1 MTVFAFELRHNK
13 TALLIWS
20 AAIAFMLGVSVMIY
34 PEMAPQMSGMTDM
47 FADMGSF
54 TAAFGMDQINFGE
67 FWGYFAIECGNVLG
81 LGGAIFAALTGAAVL
96 SKEQKDNTAEFLLTH
111 PISRTQVVANKLL
124 ALFAQIAI
132 LNIAVMAVAA
142 AAVSIIGES
151 IKPREFFLIFLA
163 YMLMQLEIGCITFAV
178 SAFSRG
184 RGIGAGIGLA
194 LGLYFVNILSN
205 LMEELKPLKYL
216 TPFAYAD
223 GAYIVA
229 ESSLNVGYI
238 LTGTAAA
245 VVALIVGT
253 VHYTRKD
260 IL

>member
-20 AAIAFMLGVSVMIY
+20 AAIAFMLGISVLIY

-81 LGGAIFAALTGAAVL
+81 LGGAIFAALTGAAML

-111 PISRTQVVANKLL
+111 PVSRTRVLANKLL
-124 ALFAQIAI
+124 ALFAQIAM

-142 AAVSIIGES
+142 AAVSVIGES
-151 IKPREFFLIFLA
+151 IKPKEFFLIFLG
-163 YMLMQLEIGCITFAV
+163 YMLMQLEIGCVTFAV

-229 ESSLNVGYI
+229 ESSLNGGYI
-238 LTGTAAA
+238 LVGAAIST
-245 VVALIVGT
+245 VALIVGII
-253 VHYTRKD
+253 HYTRKD